1 MKLERTSETR
11 PPHTVA
17 MSFGMGGGAGGVPNP
32 NNDFQV
38 ANPPGDGVSSLSWS
52 PTANFLVATSWAC
65 DADNVLCYE
74 VQANGQAV
82 PKAAIKHDASVLCS
96 AWNHDGSAVFS
107 GAIRPV
113 STASPSLPRPSHV
126 RVSLLPCSPPRSP
139 RPSLRSPL
147 ILVQAAVTT
156 RRRSGTSPRTRA
168 TQVAQHDAPVRH
180 CAWIN
185 EVNLLVTGSWDKTLK
200 YWDTRQPNPAMQVQL
215 PERCYALSVTH
226 PLLVV
231 GTAERHIQVYNLS
244 DPSRPYKQLMSPLK
258 YQTRAVA
265 AFPNKQGYLVGSIE
279 GRVAVNHVD
288 ESLASKNFTFKCHR
302 EQADIYAVNDIKFH
316 PRHGTFVTCG
326 SDGVFNF
333 WDKDSK
339 QRLKQMAKCNA
350 PIPCGDFNRDGSIF
364 AYAVSYDWSK
374 GGSDPMASSGQNNIF
389 LHAVADAEVQ
399 PRPPTAN
406 RGRR

>member
-1 MKLERTSETR
+1 
-11 PPHTVA
+11 
-17 MSFGMGGGAGGVPNP
+17 MSFGMHGGGMGGGVPNP

-38 ANPPGDGVSSLSWS
+38 ANPPSDGVSSLSWS
-52 PTANFLVATSWAC
+52 PTANFLVATCWAY
-65 DADNVLCYE
+65 DSDNVLCYE
-74 VQANGQAV
+74 VQANGQAM
-82 PKAAIKHDASVLCS
+82 PKAAIKHEAPVLCS
-96 AWNHDGSAVFS
+96 AWSADGSAVFS
-107 GAIRPV
+107 GGCDNQVKKWDLATNQ
-113 STASPSLPRPSHV
+113 S
-126 RVSLLPCSPPRSP
+126 
-139 RPSLRSPL
+139 
-147 ILVQAAVTT
+147 
-156 RRRSGTSPRTRA
+156 

-215 PERCYALSVTH
+215 PERCYAMSVTH